1 MFSTLKTS
9 IQKIALASK
18 SLSAKL
24 ARKNLASRFVLL
36 SSGTDFFPKAIL
48 TKISSGVQDYL
59 NDLVDTMEKRKKE
72 EEERKKREEE
82 EAARKKFEGTRVT
95 VESFL
100 KWKEKFDAE
109 LESLKSAEQKK
120 REAELKGRMTGE
132 RGKFSDQQ

>member
-1 MFSTLKTS
+1 
-9 IQKIALASK
+9 
-18 SLSAKL
+18 
-24 ARKNLASRFVLL
+24 
-36 SSGTDFFPKAIL
+36 
-48 TKISSGVQDYL
+48 
-59 NDLVDTMEKRKKE
+59 MEKRKKE

-132 RGKFSDQQ
+132 SRKSTNRL

>member
-1 MFSTLKTS
+1 
-9 IQKIALASK
+9 
-18 SLSAKL
+18 
-24 ARKNLASRFVLL
+24 
-36 SSGTDFFPKAIL
+36 
-48 TKISSGVQDYL
+48 
-59 NDLVDTMEKRKKE
+59 MEKRKKE

-95 VESFL
+95 VESFV

-132 RGKFSDQQ
+132 SRNSTNRQ